1 MPKKTEE
8 SDIYTIGDLITMIE
22 TLKRYDPDDVLMLE
36 VKQEYIP
43 CDVQLRIEEEQDPD
57 DGSLF
62 PVLTLV
68 ISSEL
73 LPEIGTNNKTCMP
86 GGAT

>member
-8 SDIYTIGDLITMIE
+8 SDIYTIGDLIAMIE
-22 TLKRYDPDDVLMLE
+22 TLKRYDPDDVLMLD
-36 VKQEYIP
+36 VKREDIP

-62 PVLTLV
+62 PLVTLV

-73 LPEIGTNNKTCMP
+73 LPMIGTNR
-86 GGAT
+86 

>member
-1 MPKKTEE
+1 MLKETEE
-8 SDIYTIGDLITMIE
+8 SDIYTIGGLIEMIE
-22 TLKRYDPDDVLMLE
+22 TLKKYDPEDALMLE

-62 PVLTLV
+62 PLVTLV

-73 LPEIGTNNKTCMP
+73 LLETGTNNMTRMS
-86 GGAT
+86 GDAA